1 MCLDLGLDHKQL
13 VTTTDEIK
21 SNEKKQ
27 IMQINKEFDKSHVRT
42 FPWASEQN
50 YEWTNLVYEY
60 LHTEVVHGIYIQFKF
75 SEKTIQTTKKSR
87 QQHMYR

>member
-1 MCLDLGLDHKQL
+1 MCLDLGLDHKQR

-42 FPWASEQN
+42 FPWASEQK
-50 YEWTNLVYEY
+50 YEWTNPVYEY

-87 QQHMYR
+87 QQHMYH

>member
-1 MCLDLGLDHKQL
+1 MCPDLGLDHKQR

-50 YEWTNLVYEY
+50 YE
-60 LHTEVVHGIYIQFKF
+60 
-75 SEKTIQTTKKSR
+75 
-87 QQHMYR
+87 